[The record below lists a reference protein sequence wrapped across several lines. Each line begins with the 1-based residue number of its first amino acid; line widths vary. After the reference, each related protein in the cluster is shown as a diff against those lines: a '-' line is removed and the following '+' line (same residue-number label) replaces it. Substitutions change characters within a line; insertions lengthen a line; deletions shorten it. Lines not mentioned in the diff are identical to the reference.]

1 MPLVEKP
8 LAPKP
13 ESATKTAPMETKTML
28 LRFALS
34 AAMLAAAA
42 PALAQPPAA
51 PAAPPASSSAPPS
64 AAPTGPAAAIQPA
77 AMAYSQCLSAG
88 VAGVAATATPEA
100 GATSVMNGCAAQ
112 RTALDQAVEGLL
124 TTLPA
129 EQQAAGRAQYQSQ
142 IGEVPT
148 QIAGAI
154 RQSRAPATPAAP
166 ATTPH

>member
-1 MPLVEKP
+1 
-8 LAPKP
+8 
-13 ESATKTAPMETKTML
+13 ML

-51 PAAPPASSSAPPS
+51 PAAPPAASS
-64 AAPTGPAAAIQPA
+64 APTGPAAAIQPA

-88 VAGVAATATPEA
+88 VPQVPATATPEA
-100 GATSVMNGCAAQ
+100 GATTVINGCAAQ
-112 RTALDQAVEGLL
+112 RTALDQAVEGLIV
-124 TTLPA
+124 TLPA

-148 QIAGAI
+148 QIADAI